1 MVEQER
7 DRQTQWGREGGRGG
21 EKEAV
26 GEGGEAMIAVLLA
39 HEFLKGSYDWQSHAA
54 GSCVHTSCCTAVD
67 THTQAGIHT
76 HVDYL
81 LSPNQSGCMN
91 AILYVL
97 KYNFEDKKK
106 RKE

>member
-1 MVEQER
+1 M
-7 DRQTQWGREGGRGG
+7 TGSH
-21 EKEAV
+21 
-26 GEGGEAMIAVLLA
+26 MLLA
-39 HEFLKGSYDWQSHAA
+39 PVYTLRAA
-54 GSCVHTSCCTAVD
+54 LQWTH